1 MAEQATLNE
10 PLSLHVELEE
20 ERETGRWIA
29 DVTNLR
35 GVLAYGATAFEAIKN
50 AKVLAIAVVG
60 ERLENG
66 EDPLTGQELGDA
78 RLLDE
83 AAASFAGIEFHH
95 ATVAS

>member
-1 MAEQATLNE
+1 MADQAALSE

-20 ERETGRWIA
+20 ESETGRWIA
-29 DVTNLR
+29 DVTNLP

-50 AKVLAIAVVG
+50 VKVLAIAVVG

-66 EDPLTGQELGDA
+66 EDLLTGHELGEA
-78 RLLDE
+78 NAPDE
-83 AAASFAGIEFHH
+83 AAAAFAGIEFHH

>member
-1 MAEQATLNE
+1 MAKEAAMGE
-10 PLSLHVELEE
+10 PLSLQVELEE

-29 DVTNLR
+29 DVTNLP

-66 EDPLTGQELGDA
+66 EDPLTGDELGDA
-78 RLLDE
+78 NRPDE

-95 ATVAS
+95 ATVAG